1 MSSRFNKNGINLSK
15 AEEDDW
21 LKANASPVEEA
32 PKEKAPQ
39 PETTAKASEPKG
51 TPAKGD
57 SQEEPKQR
65 RGLNIRRN
73 RKEKDNG

>member
-57 SQEEPKQR
+57 SQETPR
-65 RGLNIRRN
+65 RGLSIRRN